1 MKYMRIVDLNALGA
15 KWAVCWIHEPAHH
28 LGRLLPFHVR
38 HAVVPTC
45 SLLLDDCLC
54 LLSCFESRYPSV
66 RASYSSVANL
76 AFSAMRCPVHSL
88 PMFGILSVNARGM
101 KEAPCLPV
109 LRLWFCSPFLSS
121 SEPAWAD
128 EFVGTFP
135 ALRSLEEMGA
145 ETVFTRTLFDA
156 TFPFTSLS
164 ISIWSDLGSSKIPR
178 SKGSF
183 VW

>member
-1 MKYMRIVDLNALGA
+1 MMRPHELLLLAVTFMKYMRIVDLNALGA

-88 PMFGILSVNARGM
+88 PMFGILSVNARGN
-101 KEAPCLPV
+101 ERSALFTSSSSVV
-109 LRLWFCSPFLSS
+109 LFSFPFL
-121 SEPAWAD
+121 
-128 EFVGTFP
+128 
-135 ALRSLEEMGA
+135 
-145 ETVFTRTLFDA
+145 
-156 TFPFTSLS
+156 
-164 ISIWSDLGSSKIPR
+164 I
-178 SKGSF
+178 
-183 VW
+183 